1 MWSSRRRNNNSDP
14 RVVIDLAVT
23 QIIDSGT
30 KANNLSMMKGGSKNR
45 DEAAGE
51 PEPLIASQRPGGPE
65 TATGE
70 MKLDPPK
77 QPLPEHLPA
86 EMFSGPGLLA
96 LADLLPIMTAYID
109 RGQVLRFLNQPLA
122 DYFEQNRSELLGL
135 PIREVMGEETYAE
148 RKPLI
153 EAALRGERQ
162 FFVASFPHPSRG
174 VSAIQAEYV
183 PWKAPDGAVAGVVML
198 IKEVT
203 EQMVAERALK
213 ESEARF
219 RRIANQ
225 APALMWV
232 TRLDRTRDFVNDAY
246 MEYLGIDD
254 REAARTY
261 DWRSGIHPDD
271 AERIVAKSIAGEA
284 TLKPFTLE
292 GRFRRGDGVYRW
304 LRSTSSPRFGPDGE
318 HVGFIGVATDITL
331 AKEAELELRR
341 SVEVRTRELAA
352 SEARFR
358 AVFDTVLEVLVLME
372 PDGTIVEMNRKDAPW
387 RAKNRR
393 EAVGRKI
400 WEAPTLKMYPQHID
414 LMKSAVKRAAAGKL
428 FEQEVRMEREGAPT
442 AYLDVSVQP
451 VHGPDGKV
459 LYLLFEARDITELKA
474 AQEQLRQSQK
484 MEALGQ
490 LTGGIAHDF
499 NNLLTVVVGGLDII
513 AKRADDAKLK
523 RYAENALGA
532 AERGA
537 RLTAQLL
544 AFSRVQR
551 LEVRPT
557 FVAPLIQNMRPL
569 LRNVLGP
576 GITKE
581 FDLDDAMMPVMA
593 DPTQLEVAILN
604 LAINAR
610 DAMPD
615 GGILTFSSR
624 KIAVSGDPDLEDGDY
639 IELTISDTG
648 SGMPP
653 AVADRAF
660 EPFFTTKEVG
670 KGTGLGLS
678 MVYGMARQSGGAA
691 RIESKLGE
699 GTAVKLLFRKAEDAA
714 QTMTAPTTE
723 AGSTGSERQTA
734 SILIID
740 DDPDV
745 RAFIA
750 AALEEQGYR
759 VFQAGDG
766 REGLAAIERERPDLV
781 IVDFIMPGL
790 SGAEVARRIRAKLP
804 DQRILFVSGYS
815 ETEAV
820 KRTAPDAPLLTK
832 PFRADALHRAVRG
845 AIAAQS

>member
-1 MWSSRRRNNNSDP
+1 MATGGVKKGRRS
-14 RVVIDLAVT
+14 
-23 QIIDSGT
+23 
-30 KANNLSMMKGGSKNR
+30 
-45 DEAAGE
+45 AADKQ
-51 PEPLIASQRPGGPE
+51 PQPLIAS
-65 TATGE
+65 
-70 MKLDPPK
+70 K
-77 QPLPEHLPA
+77 QPDEHVAPTVDSQSEGRLPEPFPEHLPP
-86 EMFSGPGLLA
+86 EMFSGPGLLQ
-96 LADLLPIMTAYID
+96 LADLLPVMTAYVD
-109 RGQVLRFLNQPLA
+109 SGLVMRFMNKAYA
-122 DYFEQNRSELLGL
+122 DWLGKSRKEIIGRTLPEL
-135 PIREVMGEETYAE
+135 IGETNWSL
-148 RKPLI
+148 RKPMV
-153 EAALRGERQ
+153 EAALAGERQ
-162 FFVASFPHPSRG
+162 FFAATYEHPERG
-174 VSAIQAEYV
+174 TLALQIDYV
-183 PWKAPDGAVAGVVML
+183 PWTAPGASKVEGICIVL
-198 IKEVT
+198 NDVT
-203 EQMVAERALK
+203 EQRIAERSIR

-225 APALMWV
+225 APVLMWV

-246 MEYLGIDD
+246 MEFLGIDD
-254 REAARTY
+254 REVARTY
-261 DWRSGIHPDD
+261 DWRQGIHPED
-271 AERIVAKSIAGEA
+271 AERIIAESMEGEA
-284 TLKPFTLE
+284 SLQTFTLE
-292 GRFRRGDGVYRW
+292 GRFRRGDGSYRW

-318 HVGFIGVATDITL
+318 HIGFIGAATDITL
-331 AKEAELELRR
+331 IKEAELELRM
-341 SVEVRTRELAA
+341 SVSERTRELAL

-372 PDGTIVEMNRKDAPW
+372 PDGTIVELNRKQAPW
-387 RAKNRR
+387 RATNSRDAIGK
-393 EAVGRKI
+393 KI
-400 WEAPTLKMYPQHID
+400 WDAPTLTLYPQHVE
-414 LMKSAVKRAAAGKL
+414 LMKKAVQGAAAGKI
-428 FEQEVRMEREGAPT
+428 FEQEVRLEREGAST
-442 AYLDVSVQP
+442 THLDVSVQP

-459 LYLLFEARDITELKA
+459 IYLLFEARDITDLKA

-513 AKRADDAKLK
+513 SKRAEDAKLK

-581 FDLDDAMMPVMA
+581 FDLDEVMMPVMA

-615 GGILTFSSR
+615 GGVLTFST
-624 KIAVSGDPDLEDGDY
+624 KPVKVTDDPDLAEGDY

-648 SGMPP
+648 TGMPP
-653 AVADRAF
+653 EVAERAF

-691 RIESKLGE
+691 RIESRPGE
-699 GTAVKLLFRKAEDAA
+699 GTAVKLLFRKSQGALAAEAA
-714 QTMTAPTTE
+714 AAADHAQAEIDRPN
-723 AGSTGSERQTA
+723 A
-734 SILIID
+734 SVLVID

-745 RAFIA
+745 RAFIVT
-750 AALEEQGYR
+750 ALEEQGYR
-759 VFQAGDG
+759 IRQASDG
-766 REGLAAIERERPDLV
+766 KEGLAEFDRERPDLV
-781 IVDFIMPGL
+781 IVDFIMPGM
-790 SGAEVARRIRAKLP
+790 SGADIAKKIRSRLP

-832 PFRADALHRAVRG
+832 PFRADALHKAVRG
-845 AIAAQS
+845 ALVPIG